1 MRKFPIKHVAT
12 CLVLVIALFVC
23 FILFT
28 EKPVALSVADASTDF
43 EESVRSDL
51 GPLEQSTIDA
61 GRSAL
66 PVELVDELSEYS
78 SNGSHASWRE
88 SAELVQVEIRNGDS
102 LSTIFNRANI
112 PHADLILVQQ
122 ASPDQW
128 QTQRLLAGR
137 HLRYQLSD
145 DGDLEYMEYSP
156 EDLTVFSF
164 TRIDDELTCEVRTR
178 KIVSKETYHYVSIES
193 GDSVISAGL
202 AAGVKQEK
210 TVWKIPKL
218 LQWDLDFYHDIHPG
232 DSYQILYYEQYVDG
246 EYYGDGEIIALQFVS
261 GDQTYELVRYEEN
274 GILNGYFTPKGYAAR
289 KRFLRSPVEYTR
301 ISSGFSPSRFHPI
314 DKVHKPHRGIDYAAP
329 IGTPVYATADGT
341 VSKFGKNRLN
351 GNYVFLK
358 HDRVY
363 ATKYLHLHRID
374 PSVKKGAEVK
384 QGQRIGSVGST
395 GVSTGPHLHYEF
407 IVNGVHQNPATV
419 HLPEG
424 EPLSESEI
432 ARFQAHANELVA
444 RMEALKTKYQANSP
458 SLVKN

>member
-1 MRKFPIKHVAT
+1 MRRFPIKHVAT
-12 CLVLVIALFVC
+12 GSFLIVALFAS

-28 EKPVALSVADASTDF
+28 ERPDALSVESGSTDF
-43 EESVRSDL
+43 EDSVLTNL
-51 GPLEQSTIDA
+51 GPME
-61 GRSAL
+61 RSPVRAEPSPL
-66 PVELVDELSEYS
+66 PEELLDELSEFS
-78 SNGSHASWRE
+78 TNGSHTSQRE
-88 SAELVQVEIRNGDS
+88 KAAVVQVQIRNGDS
-102 LSTIFNRANI
+102 LSAIFEREKI
-112 PHADLILVQQ
+112 SHSDLMSVQK
-122 ASPDQW
+122 ASPDLW

-137 HLRYQLSD
+137 QLEYQLSD
-145 DGDLEYMEYSP
+145 TGDLEYMEYSP

-164 TRIDDELTCEVRTR
+164 TRIDDEMTCEVRTR
-178 KIVSKETYHYVSIES
+178 KIVSKETYHYVSIEQ
-193 GDSVISAGL
+193 GDSVIGAGL
-202 AAGVKQEK
+202 AAGVQQEK

-232 DSYQILYYEQYVDG
+232 DSYQILYYEQFVDG
-246 EYYGDGEIIALQFVS
+246 EYYGDGEIIALKFSS
-261 GDQTYELVRYEEN
+261 GEKTYELVRYEEN
-274 GILNGYFTPKGYAAR
+274 GILIGYFTPKGYAAR

-301 ISSGFSPSRFHPI
+301 ISSGFNPSRLHPI
-314 DKVHKPHRGIDYAAP
+314 YKVHKPHRGIDYAAP
-329 IGTPVYATADGT
+329 IGTPVVATADGT
-341 VSKFGKNRLN
+341 VTKFGKNRLN

-358 HDRVY
+358 HGKDF

-374 PSVKKGAEVK
+374 PAVKKGAEVK

-432 ARFQAHANELVA
+432 ARFQAHANELMA
-444 RMEALKTKYQANSP
+444 RMEALKTQYQASSP